1 MELSEEVNKILVKI
15 MIGITEVSVIIFTS
29 ILSIFASVII
39 YFLRSKIFKIL
50 SAIGITYFQERHKNI
65 RDINSDLLWC
75 QGALR
80 ADTYSLYRTFNGQA
94 YINEEVTF
102 NLSNTDS
109 KQTIFK
115 NKKITVR
122 KINSKPDDFFPELL
136 DYDIYKSIIHASLA
150 NDWSLISYDGIKSD
164 YPTSPLIIFLEANG
178 IDNLMSYK
186 IWDMNTKTFGI
197 ILFTWSK
204 KPTLENLFDR
214 TVSKKLDS
222 ISIRFQNY
230 IVSSIAEKL
239 FNFRIIR

>member
-1 MELSEEVNKILVKI
+1 MDISHELHKILVKI
-15 MIGITEVSVIIFTS
+15 IIGLAEVSVIIFTS
-29 ILSIFASVII
+29 VLSIFASVLV
-39 YFLRSKIFKIL
+39 YFLRSRIFKIL
-50 SAIGITYFQERHKNI
+50 AALGITYFQERHKNI
-65 RDINSDLLWC
+65 REINSDLLWC

-80 ADTYSLYRTFNGQA
+80 ADSYSLYRTFNGQA

-102 NLSNTDS
+102 NLSDTDS
-109 KQTIFK
+109 KPNVFK

-122 KINSKPDDFFPELL
+122 KINSKPSDFFPEFL
-136 DYDIYKSIIHASLA
+136 DYEIYKSIIHASMA
-150 NDWSLISYDGIKSD
+150 NDWSLISYDAVKRD

-204 KPTLENLFDR
+204 KPSLENLFDR

-230 IVSSIAEKL
+230 IVSSIVEKA

>member
-109 KQTIFK
+109 RQNIFI

-136 DYDIYKSIIHASLA
+136 DYEIYKSIIHASLA
-150 NDWSLISYDGIKSD
+150 NDWSLISYDGIKND
-164 YPTSPLIIFLEANG
+164 FPTSPLIIFLEAHG

-197 ILFTWSK
+197 ILFTWYK
-204 KPTLENLFDR
+204 KPNLDNLFDR
-214 TVSKKLDS
+214 SVSKKLDS

>member
-109 KQTIFK
+109 RQNIFI

-136 DYDIYKSIIHASLA
+136 DYEIYKSIIHASLA
-150 NDWSLISYDGIKSD
+150 NDWSLISYDGIKND
-164 YPTSPLIIFLEANG
+164 LPTSPLIIFLEAHG

-204 KPTLENLFDR
+204 KPNLDNLFDR
-214 TVSKKLDS
+214 SVSKKLDS

>member
-109 KQTIFK
+109 RQNIFI

-136 DYDIYKSIIHASLA
+136 DYEIYKSIIHASLA
-150 NDWSLISYDGIKSD
+150 NDWSLISYDGIKND
-164 YPTSPLIIFLEANG
+164 FPTSPLIIFLEAHG

-204 KPTLENLFDR
+204 KPNLDNLFDR
-214 TVSKKLDS
+214 SVSKKLDS

>member
-109 KQTIFK
+109 RQNIFI

-136 DYDIYKSIIHASLA
+136 DYEIYKSIIHASLA
-150 NDWSLISYDGIKSD
+150 NDWSLISYDGIKND
-164 YPTSPLIIFLEANG
+164 FPTSPLIIFLEAHG

-197 ILFTWSK
+197 IFFTWSK
-204 KPTLENLFDR
+204 KPNLDNLFDR
-214 TVSKKLDS
+214 SVSKKLDS

>member
-1 MELSEEVNKILVKI
+1 MDISHELHKILVKI
-15 MIGITEVSVIIFTS
+15 IIGLAEVSVIIFTS
-29 ILSIFASVII
+29 ILSVIASVLV
-39 YFLRSKIFKIL
+39 YFLRTRIFYLL
-50 SAIGITYFQERHKNI
+50 SLMGITYFQERHKNI
-65 RDINSDLLWC
+65 REINSDLLWC

-80 ADTYSLYRTFNGQA
+80 ADSYSLYRTFNGQA

-102 NLSNTDS
+102 NLSDTDS
-109 KQTIFK
+109 KPNVFK
-115 NKKITVR
+115 NKKITIR
-122 KINSKPDDFFPELL
+122 KINSKPNDFFPEFL
-136 DYDIYKSIIHASLA
+136 DYEIYKSIIHASMA
-150 NDWSLISYDGIKSD
+150 NDWSLISYDAVKRD

-204 KPTLENLFDR
+204 KPSLENLFDR

-230 IVSSIAEKL
+230 IVSSIVEKA

>member
-1 MELSEEVNKILVKI
+1 MDISEELHKILVKI
-15 MIGITEVSVIIFTS
+15 MIGLAEVSVIIFTS
-29 ILSIFASVII
+29 ILSIIASVVV
-39 YFLRSKIFKIL
+39 YFLRSRISNL
-50 SAIGITYFQERHKNI
+50 LAVLGITYFQERNKSI

-80 ADTYSLYRTFNGQA
+80 ADSYSLYRTFNGQA
-94 YINEEVTF
+94 YINEEVAFSAT
-102 NLSNTDS
+102 NTNS
-109 KQTIFK
+109 KPNVFK

-122 KINSKPDDFFPELL
+122 KINSKPNDFFPELL
-136 DYDIYKSIIHASLA
+136 EYEIYKSIIHASLA

-204 KPTLENLFDR
+204 KPNLENLFDR
-214 TVSKKLDS
+214 QVSKKLDS

>member
-1 MELSEEVNKILVKI
+1 MDISEELHKILVKI
-15 MIGITEVSVIIFTS
+15 MIGLAEVSVIIFTS
-29 ILSIFASVII
+29 ILSIIASVVV
-39 YFLRSKIFKIL
+39 YFLRSRISNL
-50 SAIGITYFQERHKNI
+50 LAALGIAYFQERYKTI

-80 ADTYSLYRTFNGQA
+80 ADSYSIFRTYNGQA
-94 YINEEVTF
+94 YVNEEISF

-109 KQTIFK
+109 KPAIFK
-115 NKKITVR
+115 KNKIIIR
-122 KINSKPDDFFPELL
+122 KINSKPETFFPEFLS
-136 DYDIYKSIIHASLA
+136 YEIYKSIIHASMA

-204 KPTLENLFDR
+204 KPNLENLFDR
-214 TVSKKLDS
+214 QVSKKLDS